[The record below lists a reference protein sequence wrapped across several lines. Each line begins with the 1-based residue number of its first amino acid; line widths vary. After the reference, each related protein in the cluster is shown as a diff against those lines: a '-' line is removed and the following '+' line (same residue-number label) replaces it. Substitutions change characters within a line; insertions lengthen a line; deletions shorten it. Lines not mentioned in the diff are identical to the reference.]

1 MVSQTNANTKETFF
15 VCEGEKKTFFVCQL
29 CLLKDKRGETIA
41 KYSVRYSWEL
51 RVSVWL
57 NDDRLSLHLLLC
69 NEACGPGWVP
79 ASEMSEIAFSWRRA
93 HVHLEGS
100 LYQTLLYTT
109 VHNLPPRSFN
119 FIFFVLLFTRKSRNI
134 VYTKDMFEI
143 IKER

>member
-1 MVSQTNANTKETFF
+1 MLIQ
-15 VCEGEKKTFFVCQL
+15 KKHSSLAKKKKKPFFVCQL
-29 CLLKDKRGETIA
+29 CLLKDKRGETIM

-57 NDDRLSLHLLLC
+57 NDDRLPLHLLLC

-100 LYQTLLYTT
+100 LYQTLLYTQPYIT
-109 VHNLPPRSFN
+109 SLLVSFN
-119 FIFFVLLFTRKSRNI
+119 FIFFCPI
-134 VYTKDMFEI
+134 VYQEISHEISCIRKITFEI
-143 IKER
+143 VKRNR